1 MMILKKIAILLLV
14 AMAVVATGCS
24 ERDDMGRTVV
34 PPKESVPLKLWP
46 DGFFLDIGEVGTVK
60 ILSGNGGYT
69 ITRETRTFYHTDRD
83 TGELIREDF
92 TISEE
97 YVKVTLEED
106 NIRFE
111 QVAIPPYSSGSY
123 IIADSKGQQTE
134 FRMQT
139 LGWVGEF

>member
-1 MMILKKIAILLLV
+1 MDIKKISILLLV
-14 AMAVVATGCS
+14 AMAAIATGCS
-24 ERDDMGRTVV
+24 E
-34 PPKESVPLKLWP
+34 KEDIPTKPLEIWP
-46 DGFFLDIGEVGTVK
+46 EKGGYLDIGETLTVK
-60 ILSGNGGYT
+60 IISGNGGYT
-69 ITRETRTFYHTDRD
+69 ITPKTHTFDYTDRD
-83 TGELIREDF
+83 TGELIREDY